1 MTYVRPKR
9 LSGGA
14 EEWRV
19 LHMRLA
25 FLATP
30 VTLSPLFLSH
40 IAIVMAFSRNNFS

>member
-14 EEWRV
+14 EGWGV

-40 IAIVMAFSRNNFS
+40 IPIVMAFSRNNFS